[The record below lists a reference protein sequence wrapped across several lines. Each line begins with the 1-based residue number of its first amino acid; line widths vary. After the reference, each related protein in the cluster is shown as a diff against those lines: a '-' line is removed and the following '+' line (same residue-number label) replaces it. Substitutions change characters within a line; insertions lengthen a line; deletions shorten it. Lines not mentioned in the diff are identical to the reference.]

1 MANGPWMARFA
12 RWHIWLGWLV
22 GVPLLLWTISGVA
35 MVARPIEEVRGE
47 HLRVNRVEALPLGNP
62 APVLNQMGGTP
73 TVKEVRSF
81 VQRGQPVTLVTRLDG
96 SVERWDAMRGTR
108 LQPIDELEARA
119 AVRAAIKGGNEV
131 VSVRATAAEA
141 PPIDFRK
148 PVSAWQVALRDG
160 TYVYVNRDSG
170 EIEAVRTRWWRIY
183 DFLWGIHI
191 MDLKTREDSHNP
203 FVIAFGLLALFGAL
217 LGCVLLFRRRK
228 ARVGA

>member
-1 MANGPWMARFA
+1 
-12 RWHIWLGWLV
+12 
-22 GVPLLLWTISGVA
+22 

-47 HLRVNRVEALPLGNP
+47 HLRLSREEALPLGNP
-62 APVLNQMGGTP
+62 APVLNELGGTP
-73 TVKEVRSF
+73 TVTEVRSF

-108 LQPIDELEARA
+108 LQPLDEAAARA
-119 AVRAAIKGGNEV
+119 AVRSAIEGGSEV
-131 VSVRATAAEA
+131 VSVRATAAAA
-141 PPIDFRK
+141 PPLDLRK
-148 PVSAWQVALRDG
+148 PVATWRVALVDG
-160 TYVYVNRDSG
+160 THVYVNRDSG

-203 FVIAFGLLALFGAL
+203 FVIVFGLLALIAAL

-228 ARVGA
+228 ARPSA